1 MHRRPPSPGEWVM
14 TRLCWTMTGVFLGLA
29 LGVEL
34 VNWFLG
40 WWFLD
45 WDGAF
50 WTILITPTVGGAIG
64 LWLDIRSAREWNL
77 FKRPEEQQTGARPE
91 RMGRRPR
98 QRKRFKRPH
107 DQQGKVGFR
116 RPDR

>member
-1 MHRRPPSPGEWVM
+1 MHRRPPSPGEWMM

-77 FKRPEEQQTGARPE
+77 FKRPEGQQDQQIGAPPGRVS
-91 RMGRRPR
+91 RRPR
-98 QRKRFKRPH
+98 RWSRFERSQ
-107 DQQGKVGFR
+107 DQR